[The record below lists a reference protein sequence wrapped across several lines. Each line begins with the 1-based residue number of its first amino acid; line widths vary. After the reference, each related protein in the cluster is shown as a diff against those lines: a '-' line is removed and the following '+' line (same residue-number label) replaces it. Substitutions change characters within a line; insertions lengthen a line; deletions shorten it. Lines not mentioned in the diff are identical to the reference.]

1 MRLIGKYGMTWNMTE
16 EHYKTL
22 VQHQIV
28 EEGSID
34 KFHNIRVPL
43 VPDNNE
49 VVTVHFKGH
58 RKFKAVVL
66 KVKDAG
72 QRLLCVW
79 PAEAKYPG
87 KVYLQYIDR
96 WEVE

>member
-1 MRLIGKYGMTWNMTE
+1 MRQFGKYGLMCNMTE

-22 VQHQIV
+22 VQHNVI
-28 EEGSID
+28 EEGSIE
-34 KFHNIRVPL
+34 KFRNVRVPL

-49 VVTVHFKGH
+49 DVTVHFKGY

-66 KVKDAG
+66 KTKDAG

-79 PAEAKYPG
+79 PAESKFPG
-87 KVYLQYIDR
+87 KIYLQYLDR